1 MCKSIVEKLVGYQN
15 RTNVCSLYDIT
26 HKSDLFS
33 KLNDTPL
40 ERTSVLSL
48 SILGIDGCQVAGN
61 G

>member
-26 HKSDLFS
+26 LKSDLF
-33 KLNDTPL
+33 PL